1 MEPKQLALFAK
12 EDSRLSHPNSSC
24 CQSVA
29 CYAIAISELM
39 RNRRNRSAAFQT
51 AASWAESNAN
61 DEVREWLDD
70 AERNR
75 QTPYH
80 PQVGFI
86 RIGFTHA
93 FRHLLLGS
101 SYSEAIEET
110 LLGGGDTDTNACIV
124 GGLIGAACGAVS
136 IPDHLKES
144 VLTCETEKG
153 SHARPE
159 FLRAGRIPELA
170 RGLLT
175 NAP

>member
-1 MEPKQLALFAK
+1 MRSTSTGE
-12 EDSRLSHPNSSC
+12 SICS
-24 CQSVA
+24 A
-29 CYAIAISELM
+29 CPRSAISALI
-39 RNRRNRSAAFQT
+39 RNRQNRSAAFQV

-70 AERNR
+70 AEHNR

-80 PQVGFI
+80 PLVGFI

-124 GGLIGAACGAVS
+124 GGLIGAAGGAVS
-136 IPDHLKES
+136 IPVEMKAA
-144 VLTCETEKG
+144 VLSCETDKG
-153 SHARPE
+153 IHERPD
-159 FLRAGRIPELA
+159 FLRAGRIPELV
-170 RGLLT
+170 RGLLDS
-175 NAP
+175 AP